1 MSDHEHDALINEIA
15 SELKRPVRLSEN
27 FDARV
32 LSAIRTSHLTV
43 VRGERGVQ
51 GDAARPVPGSRRV
64 LVPAIASL
72 AAAAAFAFLVVR
84 GSTESRETP
93 IASNT
98 QQLIPAANTGEER
111 VVLQDVTLSI
121 YLPKA
126 NSVGVMG
133 AFNDWDAKRSPMTR
147 GADGSWTITLRLP
160 PGSYEYQFLTN
171 GDTRMTHPTAP
182 ATDSEFGEANSV
194 LTVTPRQRIQ

>member
-43 VRGERGVQ
+43 VRGERGVAR
-51 GDAARPVPGSRRV
+51 AAPGSRRV

-72 AAAAAFAFLVVR
+72 AAAAAFALLIVR
-84 GSTESRETP
+84 GGNEPREP
-93 IASNT
+93 AIAST
-98 QQLIPAANTGEER
+98 QQLTPVANTGEER
-111 VVLQDVTLSI
+111 VVLQNVTLSV
-121 YLPKA
+121 YLPMAK
-126 NSVGVMG
+126 NVGVMG

-147 GADGSWTITLRLP
+147 GADGNWTITLRLP

-171 GDTRMTHPTAP
+171 GNTRMTDPNAP

-194 LTVTPRQRIQ
+194 LTVTPRQGIQ

>member
-1 MSDHEHDALINEIA
+1 MSDHEHDALIDEIA

-43 VRGERGVQ
+43 VRGERGR
-51 GDAARPVPGSRRV
+51 DAAKPVPGSRRV

-72 AAAAAFAFLVVR
+72 AAAAAFAFLLVR
-84 GSTESRETP
+84 GSTESRESP
-93 IASNT
+93 IASIP

-126 NSVGVMG
+126 KSVGVMG

-147 GADGSWTITLRLP
+147 GADGNWTITLRLP

-171 GDTRMTHPTAP
+171 GDTRMTDPTAP

-194 LTVTPRQRIQ
+194 LTVTPRQGIQ

>member
-43 VRGERGVQ
+43 VRGERG
-51 GDAARPVPGSRRV
+51 GNAARPVPGSRRV

-72 AAAAAFAFLVVR
+72 AAAAAFAFLLVR
-84 GSTESRETP
+84 GSTESREDVFATNP
-93 IASNT
+93 
-98 QQLIPAANTGEER
+98 QQLIPAANSGEER

-121 YLPKA
+121 YMPKA
-126 NSVGVMG
+126 KSVGVMG

-147 GADGSWTITLRLP
+147 GADGSWTISLRLP

-171 GDTRMTHPTAP
+171 GNTRMTDPTAP

-194 LTVTPRQRIQ
+194 LTVTPRQGIQ